1 MVATSND
8 NEIIIGGKG
17 KTSIS
22 AKYIFTENF
31 VVRVSYLKMIFC
43 IDQVIACNF
52 AIQSQY
58 FSLNF

>member
-1 MVATSND
+1 MVATSID

-31 VVRVSYLKMIFC
+31 VVRVSYMKMIFAL
-43 IDQVIACNF
+43 IK
-52 AIQSQY
+52 
-58 FSLNF
+58 